1 MVKNVCCDPLKKHT
15 KKITKSLIPVPETM
29 STSLG
34 LQAGKKIC
42 KNCHHKVVTSMKN
55 QSASASGEPE
65 TSSESSS
72 MEETDYVTQ
81 GTDED
86 TSDGFKEISVD
97 RLNVTLPLFNIT
109 PVKTSKYNKYVQK

>member
-1 MVKNVCCDPLKKHT
+1 MVRNICCNPLKKHT

-42 KNCHHKVVTSMKN
+42 KNCHHTVVTSMKK

-72 MEETDYVTQ
+72 SLEETNYVTQ

-86 TSDGFKEISVD
+86 SSDGFKDISVD
-97 RLNVTLPLFNIT
+97 RLNVALPLYNIT
-109 PVKTSKYNKYVQK
+109 PVKTSK